1 VERTGSL
8 ASKKV
13 PGAIYL
19 FLAVGLVA
27 ASQSGNIVRLGN
39 AHPVAIVAWR
49 LLLASLFM
57 ALLAGPRLAEIS
69 RLKWRQRS
77 MLALAGTAL
86 AGHLIAWV
94 AAVQLTT
101 VANAAIFFA
110 VNPIL
115 TALAARLFLRE
126 QLTARRLLAA
136 TLGLAGV
143 GVVGLGELQLSVDSL
158 AGDGLALFC
167 SVLFTAYFLLGKRLR
182 EQVDARAYVAGVY
195 GSAAAVSLVA
205 LVVLGLPVF
214 DYDRRT
220 WLCFALMAL
229 VPTIIGHTSFNVAL
243 CYLDSSWIA
252 TATLSEPLLAGVVAF
267 FAWGETLP
275 STAAAG
281 YVLISASVLVL
292 AFERRSP
299 RAAGGPG

>member
-1 VERTGSL
+1 L
-8 ASKKV
+8 SKKV
-13 PGAIYL
+13 PRAIYL

-27 ASQSGNIVRLGN
+27 ASQSGNIVRLGD

-49 LLLASLFM
+49 LVLASLFM
-57 ALLAGPRLAEIS
+57 ALLAGPRLAELS
-69 RLKWRQRS
+69 RLSRRQRW

-115 TALAARLFLRE
+115 TALAARYFLGER
-126 QLTARRLLAA
+126 LTARRLFAA
-136 TLGLAGV
+136 ALGLAGV
-143 GVVGLGELQLSVDSL
+143 AVIGLGELQLSLDSL

-167 SVLFTAYFLLGKRLR
+167 SFLFTAYFLLGRRLR
-182 EQVDARAYVAGVY
+182 REIDARAYVVGVY
-195 GSAAAVSLVA
+195 GTAAAVSLLA
-205 LVVLGLPVF
+205 FIVLGLPAF

-220 WLCFALMAL
+220 WLCFVLMAI

-243 CYLDSSWIA
+243 RYLDASWIS
-252 TATLSEPLLAGVVAF
+252 TATLSEPLLAGFVAY
-267 FAWGETLP
+267 FAWGETIHG
-275 STAAAG
+275 AAAG
-281 YVLISASVLVL
+281 GYLLISLSVLVL
-292 AFERRSP
+292 AFEPRRP
-299 RAAGGPG
+299 PA